1 MLTGV
6 FQFLIFSFMPS
17 FRTEDIYTLKLIATP
32 FALLFICTNLYLL
45 FYFSRMARF
54 FLNTLS
60 VIMTVRTWIFYS
72 MMLVLIVDLLLS
84 ILSDFLFCLI
94 SILALKHGA
103 TMQEI

>member
-6 FQFLIFSFMPS
+6 FQFLIFSLMPN
-17 FRTEDIYTLKLIATP
+17 FRTEDVYTLKLIATP
-32 FALLFICTNLYLL
+32 FALLFIGTNLYLL

-60 VIMTVRTWIFYS
+60 AIMTMRTWLFYS

-84 ILSDFLFCLI
+84 INCDFLFCLI
-94 SILALKHGA
+94 SILALKTGA
-103 TMQEI
+103 SI